1 MAFQITWIFKGLQ
14 VIGLI
19 SKWSEK
25 ALADGKVTLQEGI
38 ELIGALGAILGLPLE
53 LEIPGVTIPE
63 KLQEV
68 LDQEETE
75 QPPKSIIPGPQ

>member
-1 MAFQITWIFKGLQ
+1 MGFQIIWLFKALQ
-14 VIGLI
+14 VVGTI

-38 ELIGALGAILGLPLE
+38 ELLGELGTILGLPLE

-63 KLQEV
+63 KLEEV
-68 LDQEETE
+68 MEA
-75 QPPKSIIPGPQ
+75 PPNDRKKLGDPLT